1 MYMWYIYLWLSI
13 AESKTRNKVFF
24 QKTLQFLFVYVISWG
39 LFHLLKIL
47 MKVIIKCYDAKIF
60 LSPNLAE
67 SLGL

>member
-1 MYMWYIYLWLSI
+1 MWYIYLWLSI

-47 MKVIIKCYDAKIF
+47 MKVIIKCYDKI
-60 LSPNLAE
+60 LALIWLRVWV
-67 SLGL
+67 SKS